1 MSIPGHRDPPSDA
14 ASARVPVSIP
24 PDGCASGGAPAH
36 LQQFACPRQPEVLC
50 QGPRGRQVT
59 VRPHRG
65 PGLGIEDRAD
75 EGVAVSPAPVRRV
88 HDQFRRGLVPR
99 ADELGVADDHGVDG
113 TPARGGTGRV
123 GVGREEVTN
132 PVGRPAEGPEG
143 LLTEGCDPV
152 DRSRLPCHRLDAV
165 GGTGVRCAFGDCHA
179 SPPSSLRSDGR
190 TALYPTLRT
199 VPISDS

>member
-1 MSIPGHRDPPSDA
+1 MGD
-14 ASARVPVSIP
+14 
-24 PDGCASGGAPAH
+24 
-36 LQQFACPRQPEVLC
+36 
-50 QGPRGRQVT
+50 
-59 VRPHRG
+59 
-65 PGLGIEDRAD
+65 IET
-75 EGVAVSPAPVRRV
+75 AVKWSKRFESLLERRY
-88 HDQFRRGLVPR
+88 D
-99 ADELGVADDHGVDG
+99 
-113 TPARGGTGRV
+113 ARGGTGRV